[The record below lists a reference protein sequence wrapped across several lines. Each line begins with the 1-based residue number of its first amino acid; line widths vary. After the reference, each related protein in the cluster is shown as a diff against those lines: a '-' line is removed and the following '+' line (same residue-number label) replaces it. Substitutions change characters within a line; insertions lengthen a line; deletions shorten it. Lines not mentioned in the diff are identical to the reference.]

1 LQAAADTL
9 ALSSL
14 EVDLTGIEE
23 GSTITVKW
31 RGKPVFIQHRSAEQ
45 IATAAGVP
53 LSDLKDPQKDADR
66 VVDPKVRALSA
77 GDCSLT
83 VECIAA
89 IGNPWVPGQHARAGF
104 MISPLDVALL
114 PC

>member
-14 EVDLTGIEE
+14 EVDLTGVEE

-53 LSDLKDPQKDADR
+53 LSDLKDPQKDSDR
-66 VVDPKVRALSA
+66 VVDPKVGALRACRHLLS
-77 GDCSLT
+77 CSNASVT
-83 VECIAA
+83 
-89 IGNPWVPGQHARAGF
+89 G
-104 MISPLDVALL
+104 
-114 PC
+114 